1 MKYQTW
7 KDIKLATLQKMFA
20 SNGTTIQKDSSN
32 TEYINSMPQACNEAL
47 QLLST
52 AGKFLIGT
60 YQIIV
65 SPIDNLISDSA
76 AEQTYNIVDDSIS
89 FEAKGAKSY
98 YFKASGLIDV
108 HITVGGVEKI
118 ALTVEESGFK
128 AYKGLIPNDDSEDV
142 VITFHSVYPS
152 NVTNIAL
159 YAATFPNDADVT
171 PYEEY
176 IRYDLPELIDDFYQ
190 LESGQIYYEG
200 EIAPRYIAADQYYQE
215 SNKVLVLKRS
225 MPGIYTIYY
234 KKYPQMIT
242 LDTPDEYEIHL
253 DPEVVTLVPLYMA
266 SQLYKDD
273 DNAIATVYRNEFET
287 AFERL
292 TKAANVPRKE
302 EFTSESGWC

>member
-1 MKYQTW
+1 MTYLTW
-7 KDIKLATLQKMFA
+7 RDIKLATLQKMFA

-32 TEYINSMPQACNEAL
+32 TEYLNSMPQACNEAL

-60 YQIIV
+60 HQIIV
-65 SPIDNLISDSA
+65 APVPNLISESA
-76 AEQTYNIVDDSIS
+76 AEKTYSIINDSIS
-89 FEAKGAKSY
+89 FEGNKAKSY
-98 YFKASGLIDV
+98 YFKANGLIDV
-108 HITVGGVEKI
+108 HITVDDVEVVSRTI
-118 ALTVEESGFK
+118 EENGFK
-128 AYKGLIPNDDSEDV
+128 AYKGLIPNENNGRV

-152 NVTNIAL
+152 SITNIAL
-159 YAATFPNDADVT
+159 YEATFPSEEAVV
-171 PYEEY
+171 PYEEF
-176 IRYDLPELIDDFYQ
+176 IRYDLPELIGDFYQ

-200 EIAPRYIAADQYYQE
+200 EVAPRYIAADQYYQE
-215 SNKVLVLKRS
+215 SNRTLVLKRS
-225 MPGIYTIYY
+225 MPGTYTIYY
-234 KKYPQMIT
+234 KQYPEMIT
-242 LDTPDEYEIHL
+242 QGTPDDYKMHL

-273 DNAIATVYRNEFET
+273 DNAIATAYRNEFET